1 MIEMRALR
9 LPAPLFVGRIFGIPI
24 LLDWSWIPMIP
35 VYAWAIAGVYLP
47 HQAPGRSPAAYWAL
61 GLVTTFL
68 FVVSV
73 VVHELAH
80 ALVAR
85 TEGVEIDDIT
95 VHLFG
100 GMARLRSEPPTP
112 SAELKIAVVG
122 PGASFALGVFFLLLD
137 TYLVY
142 GSSYVAEGRV
152 LRHLG
157 IVNLVL
163 ATFNLLPG
171 YPLDGGRAL
180 KAVLWRWRGDAAS
193 ALLTARSAGRSIAI
207 SLIAVGLYVYQY
219 TDKFT
224 GLSSLSVGAMM
235 LLALVA
241 GDRRGARR
249 ARGGTVAGVMT
260 EPAVTIAPETTVER
274 LVDDVLPAHPQ
285 TAFLVASDGRLH
297 GVLALE
303 AIRDLPRDAWS
314 RTAVS
319 SVMRPVDDS
328 LFLPASAPA
337 AEAARLV
344 ETNGVGC
351 AAVLDADGLV
361 VGSLERDDVE
371 PKGRRTAR

>member
-1 MIEMRALR
+1 MTEMRALR

-35 VYAWAIAGVYLP
+35 VYAWAIAAVYLP

-61 GLVTTFL
+61 GLVTTVL

-122 PGASFALGVFFLLLD
+122 PGASFALGIFFLLLD

-142 GSSYVAEGRV
+142 GSSYLAEGRV

-207 SLIAVGLYVYQY
+207 SLIAVGLYVYQF

-249 ARGGTVAGVMT
+249 ARAATIADVMT
-260 EPAVTIAPETTVER
+260 KPPVTISPETTVEQ
-274 LVDDVLPAHPQ
+274 LVDEVLPAHPQ
-285 TAFLVASDGRLH
+285 TAFLVASQGRLH

-303 AIRDLPRDAWS
+303 AIKELSRDAWA

-319 SVMRPVDDS
+319 TVMRPVDDR
-328 LFLPASAPA
+328 LFVASTAPLD
-337 AEAARLV
+337 EATRLV
-344 ETNGVGC
+344 ESNGVGC
-351 AAVLDADGLV
+351 AAVLDGDGLV
-361 VGSLERDDVE
+361 VGSVT
-371 PKGRRTAR
+371 KGDFNRRGR

>member
-1 MIEMRALR
+1 MRALR

-35 VYAWAIAGVYLP
+35 VYAWAIAAIYLP
-47 HQAPGRSPAAYWAL
+47 HQAPGRSPGAYWAL
-61 GLVTTFL
+61 GLVTTVL

-100 GMARLRSEPPTP
+100 GMARLGSEPPTP

-137 TYLVY
+137 TYLIT
-142 GSSYVAEGRV
+142 GSSYLAEGRV

-193 ALLTARSAGRSIAI
+193 ALRTSRSAGRSIAI
-207 SLIAVGLYVYQY
+207 SLIAVGLYVYQF

-249 ARGGTVAGVMT
+249 ARAGTIADVMT
-260 EPAVTIAPETTVER
+260 KPPVTIAPETTVER
-274 LVDDVLPAHPQ
+274 LVEDVLPVHPQ
-285 TAFLVASDGRLH
+285 TAFLVASQGRLH
-297 GVLALE
+297 GVLALGS
-303 AIRDLPRDAWS
+303 IKDLARDAWA
-314 RTAVS
+314 RTPVS
-319 SVMRPVDDS
+319 TVMRPVDDR
-328 LFLPASAPA
+328 LFVASTAPV
-337 AEAARLV
+337 AEATRLV

-351 AAVLDADGLV
+351 AAVLDGDGLV
-361 VGSLERDDVE
+361 VGSVTSGNFSRG
-371 PKGRRTAR
+371 GRRGAR